1 MADHGKPVRGKEQ
14 LVYRRILVPIDG
26 SPASIRGVEEA
37 IRLAGPLKG
46 RIRLLHAIDE
56 LSIAQ
61 AGYGLDGIEDLRA
74 EAVRLLMRNA
84 DRVRRARVEV
94 DTVLHD
100 EAGRSVDSLVAEE
113 AKRWQADLIVTGTH
127 GRRGLG
133 EVLLGSCA
141 ERIVRGSTIPVMLV
155 HATAN
160 GAAGAVG

>member
-1 MADHGKPVRGKEQ
+1 M
-14 LVYRRILVPIDG
+14 YRRILVPIDG
-26 SPASIRGVEEA
+26 SPASMRGVEEA

-56 LSIAQ
+56 LSVAQ
-61 AGYGLDGIEDLRA
+61 ASYGLDGMEDLRA
-74 EAVRLLMRNA
+74 EAARLLMCSA

-94 DTVLHD
+94 DTVLYD
-100 EAGRSVDSLVAEE
+100 ESSRTVESLVAEE
-113 AKRWQADLIVTGTH
+113 AKRWQADLIVAGTH

-141 ERIVRGSTIPVMLV
+141 ERIVRGSTVPVMLV

-160 GAAGAVG
+160 EAAAAVG